1 MEDQTAQI
9 IGAIVVLAIIIGLI
23 KGAIKTFQRNWI
35 AALILLILLTPIWVI
50 WAFIELFTGEIVAS
64 TAQPNANTQSVNV
77 TLVNQADGTTR
88 QLKELSSGE
97 LSETV
102 EARQIKEPPLSS
114 AYVSDA
120 QVEDE
125 TKECPF
131 CAEKIRK
138 NAVICRYCNRD
149 I

>member
-1 MEDQTAQI
+1 MDDQTAQI
-9 IGAIVVLAIIIGLI
+9 IGAIVVIAIIIALI

-35 AALILLILLTPIWVI
+35 AALILLILLTPVWII
-50 WAFIELFTGEIVAS
+50 WAFIELFTGEIVTS
-64 TAQPNANTQSVNV
+64 SAQPSANTQSVNV

-88 QLKELSSGE
+88 QLKELSSDQQPD
-97 LSETV
+97 TV
-102 EARQIKEPPLSS
+102 EASQIKETPWSS
-114 AYVSDA
+114 AHVLDA

-149 I
+149 L

>member
-1 MEDQTAQI
+1 MDDQTAQV
-9 IGAIVVLAIIIGLI
+9 IGAIVVIAIIIGLI

-35 AALILLILLTPIWVI
+35 AALILLILLTPIWII

-64 TAQPNANTQSVNV
+64 APQPQANTQSVNV

-88 QLKELSSGE
+88 QLKEMSSDQ
-97 LSETV
+97 LPETV
-102 EARQIKEPPLSS
+102 EAREIKEPPVA

-120 QVEDE
+120 QVDDE
-125 TKECPF
+125 SKECPF

-149 I
+149 L

>member
-9 IGAIVVLAIIIGLI
+9 IGAIVVIAIIIGLI

-64 TAQPNANTQSVNV
+64 AAQPNANTQSVNV

-88 QLKELSSGE
+88 QLKDLSSDQ
-97 LSETV
+97 LTETV
-102 EARQIKEPPLSS
+102 EARQIKEPPLTSS
-114 AYVSDA
+114 YVSDA

-149 I
+149 L